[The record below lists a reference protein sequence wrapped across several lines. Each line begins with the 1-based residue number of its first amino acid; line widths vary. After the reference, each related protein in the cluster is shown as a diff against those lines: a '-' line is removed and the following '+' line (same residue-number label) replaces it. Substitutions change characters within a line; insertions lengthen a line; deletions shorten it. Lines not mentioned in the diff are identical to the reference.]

1 MKTSN
6 IIWIIVIILV
16 IAGGWYFYS
25 VQTVSAPVAPSVET
39 QTATGTNAGANVPT
53 PTTSSAS
60 MSATV
65 KLTSSGFSPAT
76 VTITKGG
83 TVTWVSE
90 SGSPMWVAVA
100 MHPSHELY
108 DNTSKDEHCDGD
120 YSGPAPF
127 DQCSSGGNYSFTFN
141 QVGTWKYHN
150 HVNKSQFGTVI
161 VL

>member
-25 VQTVSAPVAPSVET
+25 AQTVSAPIAPSVET
-39 QTATGTNAGANVPT
+39 QTTVNTNTGANVSGV
-53 PTTSSAS
+53 TSPKAS

-65 KLTSSGFSPAT
+65 KLTGSGFSPTTAT
-76 VTITKGG
+76 IAKGG

-90 SGSPMWVAVA
+90 SGSPMWIASA
-100 MHPSHELY
+100 MHPDHVVY
-108 DNTSKDEHCDGD
+108 DGTSKNEHCA
-120 YSGPAPF
+120 SGYAGLAPF

-141 QVGTWKYHN
+141 KVGTWKYHN

-161 VL
+161 VQ